1 MKRLFSIILALI
13 MTLATLSV
21 LAEPAAEATVEDYV
35 GKWKHSDAYGDAEGN
50 TTFYTSYVLLAK
62 NGTYLM
68 YEAQDLVFFR
78 GGTWELENGLCILTN
93 DNYVMALQDGQ
104 MVMKFDQY
112 DDVYEYEDSPSMAD
126 ELLPFLGTWE
136 VTKVVSNSQEFKPE
150 AMGIGLSLTLTEDNS
165 CEFTVNRY
173 GDSNTEQVS
182 GFVVEG
188 LLVFINPTGGYERE
202 EYRLNIE
209 DGQLTMETGGVD
221 FIFTRVE

>member
-35 GKWKHSDAYGDAEGN
+35 GKWKSSGAAGDAEGN

-62 NGTYLM
+62 NGTYLH
-68 YEAQDLVFFR
+68 YLIEAQDLDFFFM

-136 VTKVVSNSQEFKPE
+136 ATKLVANSQEFKPE

-165 CEFTVNRY
+165 CEFTVNQN
-173 GDSNTEQVS
+173 GNSETEHLS

-188 LLVFINPTGGYERE
+188 FLVIMNRYEK
-202 EYRLNIE
+202 YRLNIE
-209 DGQLTMETGGVD
+209 DGQLTMEKSGVG

>member
-1 MKRLFSIILALI
+1 MLSAV
-13 MTLATLSV
+13 TPSV

-35 GKWKHSDAYGDAEGN
+35 GKWKHSDAAGDAEGN
-50 TTFYTSYVLLAK
+50 ITFYTSYVLLAK
-62 NGTYLM
+62 NGTYLKYHV
-68 YEAQDLVFFR
+68 YEAQDLDFFFR
-78 GGTWELENGLCILTN
+78 GGTWELENGLCILTKH
-93 DNYVMALQDGQ
+93 NYVMALQDGQ

-112 DDVYEYEDSPSMAD
+112 DDVYEYVDSPSMAD

-136 VTKVVSNSQEFKPE
+136 ATKLVVNSQEFKPE

-165 CEFTVNRY
+165 CEFTENQN
-173 GDSNTEQVS
+173 GNSKTEQVS

-188 LLVFINPTGGYERE
+188 LLVIINPTGGYE

-209 DGQLTMETGGVD
+209 DGQLTMETSGVD